1 MVRSKTTPNRGVGRI
16 APVKINK
23 KNYYHQQNSLQ
34 KTNKIRQN
42 IAVILTRVKRKKE
55 RKEKKKKENEIK
67 RHLHYILRTFSY
79 PLLHLTLIKK

>member
-1 MVRSKTTPNRGVGRI
+1 MTTPNRGVRRI
-16 APVKINK
+16 APVKTNK
-23 KNYYHQQNSLQ
+23 KNHYHQQNLLQ

-42 IAVILTRVKRKKE
+42 IAVILTKRKRKKKR
-55 RKEKKKKENEIK
+55 RKRKKKENEIK